1 MRYGCAALF
10 VLMLSASASA
20 QGGSTQFAPE
30 PLQMLTV
37 LQALQPPGTQ
47 ATLSADDVLARVM
60 TFDSDRD
67 GRVATAEFSERMQ
80 GLVARGDKSG
90 DGALDESEIRLLA
103 TAQQFVVRARQNL
116 GGGYGFADT
125 TLSSRHHIE
134 NSIDDLRLTEN
145 ASQEA
150 KRIALAFADEFEAA
164 ALANLRKAVAPVI
177 TEQQLAQFEANLTRF
192 NGLGTV
198 QIHTGGNGTAS
209 SVSLTSTSA
218 ALTMLLVRQ
227 QLPAEQMKALTS
239 AVETFKAGQQL
250 DDARRSELMARLQGV
265 LTEEERDNLSAALAR
280 RPLVRRAG
288 SFAGFP
294 ALNAEH
300 GLTINAVVR

>member
-1 MRYGCAALF
+1 MRYICAALF

-20 QGGSTQFAPE
+20 QGFSPQFAPE

-67 GRVATAEFSERMQ
+67 GRVATTELSERMG

-116 GGGYGFADT
+116 GSAYGFADT
-125 TLSSRHHIE
+125 TLSSRNHIE
-134 NSIDDLRLTEN
+134 NSIDDLRLTGN

-192 NGLGTV
+192 NGLGNI
-198 QIHTGGNGTAS
+198 QIHTGGTGTAS
-209 SVSLTSTSA
+209 SVSLTSASA

-227 QLPAEQMKALTS
+227 RLPAEQMKALTS
-239 AVETFKAGQQL
+239 AVETFRAGQQL
-250 DDARRSELMARLQGV
+250 DDARRSELMVRLEGL

-280 RPLVRRAG
+280 RPLVKRAG
-288 SFAGFP
+288 AFAGFP
-294 ALNAEH
+294 ALNVEH
-300 GLTINAVVR
+300 GLTITAVVR